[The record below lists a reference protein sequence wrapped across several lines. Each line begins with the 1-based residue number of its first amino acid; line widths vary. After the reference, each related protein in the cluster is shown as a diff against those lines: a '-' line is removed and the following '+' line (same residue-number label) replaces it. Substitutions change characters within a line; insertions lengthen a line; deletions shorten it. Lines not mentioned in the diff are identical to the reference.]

1 MNNNDRIA
9 VTSRSFSKNTIL
21 RNALLEKY
29 TYVSFNDNGLTLSNH
44 ELIHF
49 LKNTTK
55 VIAGL
60 EKFTNEILSQL
71 PNLKVISRFGVGLD
85 GIDFDALKR
94 HHVKLAVTPGVNR
107 LAVAELTLSLMLM
120 LMRRSFLSSH
130 NLKQHQWKKIPG
142 EQLSHKTIGIIGAN
156 YVGQEVVRLL
166 KPFECNILI
175 YDIAD
180 LSHFC
185 KTSHCKQVDFDSLI
199 QESDIISLHV
209 SATQKTHH
217 MINADTL
224 LKMKKTAFLI
234 NTARGSIVDQKA
246 LKHALINNEIAG
258 AALDVFEKEPVTDH
272 ELLSLPNLI
281 PTPHIAGNTVESEL
295 AMGYAAIAG
304 LENADV
310 PEYA

>member
-1 MNNNDRIA
+1 M
-9 VTSRSFSKNTIL
+9 
-21 RNALLEKY
+21 
-29 TYVSFNDNGLTLSNH
+29 SN
-44 ELIHF
+44 
-49 LKNTTK
+49 
-55 VIAGL
+55 
-60 EKFTNEILSQL
+60 
-71 PNLKVISRFGVGLD
+71 
-85 GIDFDALKR
+85 
-94 HHVKLAVTPGVNR
+94 
-107 LAVAELTLSLMLM
+107 
-120 LMRRSFLSSH
+120 
-130 NLKQHQWKKIPG
+130 
-142 EQLSHKTIGIIGAN
+142 KTIGIIGAN

-166 KPFECNILI
+166 KPFECSILI

-185 KTSHCKQVDFDSLI
+185 KTSNCKQVDFDTLT

-217 MINADTL
+217 MINADVL

-258 AALDVFEKEPVTDH
+258 AALDVFEEEPVTDH
-272 ELLSLPNLI
+272 EFLSLPTLI

-304 LENADV
+304 LENAEV

>member
-1 MNNNDRIA
+1 MNDNDRIA

-29 TYVSFNDNGLTLSNH
+29 THVKFNDNGLMLSNQ
-44 ELIHF
+44 ELVQF

-60 EKFTNEILSQL
+60 EKFTDDILSQL
-71 PNLKVISRFGVGLD
+71 PGLNVISRFGVGLD

-120 LMRRSFLSSH
+120 LMRHSFFSSH

-142 EQLSHKTIGIIGAN
+142 RQLSHKTIGIIGAN

-166 KPFECNILI
+166 KPFECSILI

-185 KTSHCKQVDFDSLI
+185 KTSNCKQVDFDTLT

-217 MINADTL
+217 MINADVL

-258 AALDVFEKEPVTDH
+258 AALDVFEEEPVTDH
-272 ELLSLPNLI
+272 EFLSLPTLI

-304 LENADV
+304 LENAEV